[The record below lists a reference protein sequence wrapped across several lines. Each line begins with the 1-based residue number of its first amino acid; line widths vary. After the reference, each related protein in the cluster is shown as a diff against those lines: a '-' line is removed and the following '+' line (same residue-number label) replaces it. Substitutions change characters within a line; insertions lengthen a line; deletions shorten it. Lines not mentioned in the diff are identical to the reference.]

1 MATYKANAY
10 FEDGGQ
16 AVLAAFAAHFPDK
29 RLLALHLD
37 GFSHEVVYD
46 DGPGSAGKP
55 LFADVSFCMG
65 AEEELS
71 YRHGRA
77 EKQLQR
83 GMRAFMEDAGFT
95 GHSQFQGRA
104 VEITF
109 VEPKDR

>member
-10 FEDGGQ
+10 FQDGGQ
-16 AVLAAFAAHFPDK
+16 AVLSAFASRFPDK

-46 DGPGSAGKP
+46 DGPGSAGAP
-55 LFADVSFCMG
+55 SFANVSFCMG

-71 YRHGRA
+71 YYHGSA
-77 EKQLQR
+77 EKDLQS

-95 GHSQFQGRA
+95 GHSSFQGRA

-109 VEPKDR
+109 VEPEDR